1 MCSGRTWYA
10 CSSVILLTL
19 TPVDIR
25 RQVRNKVEGRYY
37 VHDKRNISVVICDT
51 NILQQLIDADGD
63 HKTLEMLTDLPC
75 KCSRVIFSS
84 FIKFVF
90 NIYLIV

>member
-1 MCSGRTWYA
+1 MDWAIQTKVNTGVKLMCSGRTWYA

-37 VHDKRNISVVICDT
+37 VHDKTNISVVICDT
-51 NILQQLIDADGD
+51 NILQQLTNDDGD
-63 HKTLEMLTDLPC
+63 HKLS
-75 KCSRVIFSS
+75 KCWLIFHVS
-84 FIKFVF
+84 VA
-90 NIYLIV
+90 